1 MGGETRNAPS
11 ECQGPFP
18 PGPQCPHL
26 NMVSH
31 LPEGV
36 VPLMK
41 FTMATALEWMGREG
55 LEWGYTEKSLV
66 QVADLH
72 P

>member
-1 MGGETRNAPS
+1 MGGEIRNAPS

-41 FTMATALEWMGREG
+41 FTMVTALGWMGREG
-55 LEWGYTEKSLV
+55 LE
-66 QVADLH
+66 
-72 P
+72 

>member
-1 MGGETRNAPS
+1 MGGEIRNAPS

-41 FTMATALEWMGREG
+41 FTIV
-55 LEWGYTEKSLV
+55 TENTGMDGQRGV
-66 QVADLH
+66 GVRVH
-72 P
+72 